1 MLKFRK
7 AKITDIEQ
15 LTPLLHQLFSQ
26 EREFIPNENL
36 QKEALTK
43 IINDKNIG
51 EIYICENKDKILA
64 MVNILY
70 TISTALGGEAAILED
85 MIVDIEHRNQNI
97 GSKLIKYVIKK
108 LEQRKITR
116 ITLLTD
122 SDNFNAHNFYEN
134 LNFRKSNMIPF
145 RLIIN

>member
-15 LTPLLHQLFSQ
+15 LTTLLHQLFSQ